1 MLLSDEARALIRDLD
16 LKPRYA
22 LFWPDA
28 ALCEYSDMVIDSLVE
43 SERFERVN
51 RDIRALHDRNTKR
64 KYQDVYSSPYNQL
77 SISFE

>member
-1 MLLSDEARALIRDLD
+1 MLLSDEVRALIRDLD
-16 LKPRYA
+16 LKPRNA
-22 LFWPDA
+22 RSWPAA

-43 SERFERVN
+43 SERVERVN

-64 KYQDVYSSPYNQL
+64 KYQDVYASSDNQL